1 MPKDGSYA
9 IRNPNGTIMATF
21 KKKTNRDYVLNKL
34 NAQRSASD
42 RLQADLLGGED
53 IKVDEAFSAIVLEIP
68 ENAAKLLKKKKM
80 RSYKTGG
87 LVAIEPKREY
97 FAPIFRI

>member
-1 MPKDGSYA
+1 
-9 IRNPNGTIMATF
+9 MASF
-21 KKKTNRDYVLNKL
+21 KKKANRDYVLNKL
-34 NAQRSASD
+34 NANRSTSD
-42 RLQADLLGGED
+42 RLQADLLSKED
-53 IKVDEAFSAIVLEIP
+53 INIEEAFTGIVLEIP

-97 FAPIFRI
+97 FASVF

>member
-1 MPKDGSYA
+1 
-9 IRNPNGTIMATF
+9 MATF

>member
-1 MPKDGSYA
+1 MINFLLSF
-9 IRNPNGTIMATF
+9 F
-21 KKKTNRDYVLNKL
+21 KRKKTNRDYVLNKL
-34 NAQRSASD
+34 NTNRSSAD
-42 RLQADLLGGED
+42 RLSADLLGGED
-53 IKVDEAFSAIVLEIP
+53 LKIDEAFTGIVLEIP

-97 FAPIFRI
+97 FASVF

>member
-1 MPKDGSYA
+1 
-9 IRNPNGTIMATF
+9 MATF

-34 NAQRSASD
+34 NTNRSSAD
-42 RLQADLLGGED
+42 KLAGDLLGGED
-53 IKVDEAFSAIVLEIP
+53 LKIEEAFSGIVLEIP

-87 LVAIEPKREY
+87 LVAFEPKREY
-97 FAPIFRI
+97 FASVF

>member
-1 MPKDGSYA
+1 MPTDGSYA

-34 NAQRSASD
+34 NSNRSSSD
-42 RLQADLLGGED
+42 KLLGDLLSGD
-53 IKVDEAFSAIVLEIP
+53 DLKVDEAFTGIVLEIP

-97 FAPIFRI
+97 FAPIF